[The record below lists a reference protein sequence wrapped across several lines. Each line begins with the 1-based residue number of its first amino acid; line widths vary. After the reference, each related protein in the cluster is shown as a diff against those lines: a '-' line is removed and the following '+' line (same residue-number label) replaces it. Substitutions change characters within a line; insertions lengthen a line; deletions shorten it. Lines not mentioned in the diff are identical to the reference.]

1 MVFILVPILT
11 TEATEGTPTGTTDLL
26 LAIDELLAIGLLV
39 SSVVALVVATPIAWI
54 GRTLAYFDQMKRL
67 YGRDLDLIKDDSGAF
82 CWAIRRRVATQGI

>member
-11 TEATEGTPTGTTDLL
+11 PEATEGTPTGTTYL
-26 LAIDELLAIGLLV
+26 LLAIGLLV
-39 SSVVALVVATPIAWI
+39 SSVAALVVVTPIAWI

-82 CWAIRRRVATQGI
+82 CWAMRRRVATQGI